1 MIFDLQNIIISY
13 SNDDEIKLKFYNKY
27 PDKITEINLN
37 SDVRIDLSKFTKLK
51 KLYLPKNTTL
61 QDTSSSKAG
70 RTLLTT
76 PRGASE
82 YKFHFFN

>member
-27 PDKITEINLN
+27 PDKITEISLN

-61 QDTSSSKAG
+61 QDVRMFSIFNFTSTNRTSS
-70 RTLLTT
+70 
-76 PRGASE
+76 
-82 YKFHFFN
+82 